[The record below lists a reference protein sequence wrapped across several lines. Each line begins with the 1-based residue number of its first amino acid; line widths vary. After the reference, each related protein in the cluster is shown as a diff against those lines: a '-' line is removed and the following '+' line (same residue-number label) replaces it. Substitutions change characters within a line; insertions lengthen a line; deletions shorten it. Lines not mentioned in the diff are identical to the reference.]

1 MYFHTMP
8 ANLPPQYYELEREY
22 NAERDPR
29 EKLRMAEELLRLMPK
44 HKGTDK
50 LQADMKAKISKLKKQ
65 IETGGAKHG
74 ARQVASHDHFEK
86 EGAGQVIL
94 IGPPNAGKSSL
105 LDALTGAEPEIG
117 DWPYTTREPMPG
129 MMPFETVQIQLI
141 DTPPISPEQFEGYL
155 SGLIRNA
162 DLVVVVADL
171 EAKEM
176 IGDLKFIIE
185 KLEDKRIILQPD
197 ITAEPDDPRYSYK
210 RSLICAHKEFEDES
224 GEKVAAIKQ
233 LFPEFPVVTT
243 SILDEDSLGTFRRAV
258 FDGLRVIRVYTK
270 AVGHDPDYKDPII
283 LPIGATIEDAA
294 LALHKDFV
302 HKLKFAKVWGKAA
315 QFDGQQVNKNF
326 VLDDESIVEFHI

>member
-1 MYFHTMP
+1 MP
-8 ANLPPQYYELEREY
+8 ANLPPQYYDLEREF

-29 EKLRMAEELLRLMPK
+29 EKLRMAEELLRMMPK

-74 ARQVASHDHFEK
+74 VRQVAAHDHIEK
-86 EGAGQVIL
+86 EGAGQAIL
-94 IGPPNAGKSSL
+94 IGPPNGGKSSL

-141 DTPPISPEQFEGYL
+141 DTPPISDEQYEGYL

-171 EAKEM
+171 EAETM
-176 IGDLKFIIE
+176 IPDLEFLLS
-185 KLEDKRIILQPD
+185 KLEEKRIVLQPEV
-197 ITAEPDDPRYSYK
+197 TEEPEDPRFSYK
-210 RSLICAHKEFEDES
+210 PTVICAHKEYEDES
-224 GEKVAAIKQ
+224 GEKVASLKK
-233 LFPEFPVVTT
+233 LFPGFPVVAT
-243 SILDEDSLGTFRRAV
+243 SILDEASLDRFRRTV
-258 FDGLRVIRVYTK
+258 FDALKIIRVYTK

-283 LPIGATIEDAA
+283 LKPGATIEDAA

-302 HKLKFAKVWGKAA
+302 KKLKFAKVWGKAA
-315 QFDGQQVNKNF
+315 QFDGQQVNKSF
-326 VLDDESIVEFHI
+326 ELADESIVEFHI